1 MHATVCKL
9 PDVYRSP
16 RSAHSVG
23 AVPASSKQTDRIDET
38 DERDGSC
45 AKGMIVALS
54 LEAGASLL
62 LCVVWQAW
70 HLIR

>member
-1 MHATVCKL
+1 MHATACKL

-23 AVPASSKQTDRIDET
+23 AVPASSKQMDRMYEA
-38 DERDGSC
+38 DERNGSC
-45 AKGMIVALS
+45 AKGMVVALS

-62 LCVVWQAW
+62 LCAIWQAW
-70 HLIR
+70 HFIR